1 MTNNY
6 YRGAKV
12 NQNAQQNQSV
22 EKPADGYVYRGVRHQ
37 AQQQSDSQQTS
48 GIYRGARWFGGPKK
62 RSDAIIP

>member
-37 AQQQSDSQQTS
+37 AQQQ
-48 GIYRGARWFGGPKK
+48 I
-62 RSDAIIP
+62 